1 MPEDADTPPSPFAT
15 LPRRMTRHLAIG
27 PRILAADSATPM
39 ARYHVEEKRGMLEL
53 KCDCPDECLPT
64 LQWYQHETAIPGAN
78 SRDLILGELKA
89 ADGDVYFAQWQ
100 DRNQQLHR
108 SQSCLVVVV
117 PGLTLTD
124 QSTRAIVTPE
134 QPMIFGFV
142 IGRSSESTANPHYL
156 LRVLGPSLRKFEVND
171 GLIDAKVSL
180 FRRGISCDHLLQ
192 QDPEFVAKWSPKVGA
207 FALAEDSHEFVGRA
221 ELPAGH
227 YTMHVESTQGLS
239 GQVLVE
245 IYQTSA

>member
-1 MPEDADTPPSPFAT
+1 
-15 LPRRMTRHLAIG
+15 MTRHLAIG
-27 PRILAADSATPM
+27 PQVLATDSSEPM
-39 ARYHVEEKRGMLEL
+39 TRYHVEEKRGILEL
-53 KCDCPDECLPT
+53 RCDCPNDGLAT
-64 LQWYQHETAIPGAN
+64 LQWYQHETAIPGAT
-78 SRDLILGELKA
+78 SPDLILGELSA
-89 ADGDVYFAQWQ
+89 ADADVYFAQWK
-100 DRNQQLHR
+100 DSNQQLHR

-142 IGRSSESTANPHYL
+142 IGRSSESTANQHYL
-156 LRVLGPSLRKFEVND
+156 LRVLGPSLKKFEVNN
-171 GLIDAKVSL
+171 GLADAKVSL
-180 FRRGISCDHLLQ
+180 FRRGNACDHLLQ
-192 QDPEFVAKWSPKVGA
+192 HDPEFIAKWSPRVGA
-207 FALAEDSHEFVGRA
+207 FALADDSKEFVAKA

-227 YTMHVESTQGLS
+227 YTLHVESTTGLS

>member
-1 MPEDADTPPSPFAT
+1 
-15 LPRRMTRHLAIG
+15 
-27 PRILAADSATPM
+27 M

-53 KCDCPDECLPT
+53 KCDCPDNGLAT
-64 LQWYQHETAIPGAN
+64 LQWYQHETAIPGAT
-78 SRDLILGELKA
+78 SPDLILGELSA

-100 DRNQQLHR
+100 NGDQQLQR
-108 SQSCLVVVV
+108 SQSALVVVV

-124 QSTRAIVTPE
+124 QSTRAIVTPD

-142 IGRSSESTANPHYL
+142 IGRSSESTANQHYL
-156 LRVLGPSLRKFEVND
+156 LRVLGPSLQKFEVND
-171 GLIDAKVSL
+171 GLADARVSL
-180 FRRGISCDHLLQ
+180 FRRGKACDHLLRE
-192 QDPEFVAKWSPKVGA
+192 DPEFIAKWSPKVGA
-207 FALAEDSHEFVGRA
+207 FALAENSDEFLASA

-227 YTMHVESTQGLS
+227 YTLHVESTNGLS